1 MQSLFDNKLQHNN
14 LKIGVV
20 GTPGGWSSE
29 KLADAVA
36 AQTGTRI
43 LIDMTKIET
52 CLSIGKIR
60 FDGLDLTSFD
70 GIIVKKINSVYSP
83 VDLERL
89 ELLRYLQAQ
98 GVRIFSKPE
107 NIQRLISRL
116 ACTVTL
122 RNAGIPMP
130 QTVIT
135 EDALLARDAVKRLG
149 RVVLKPLFSTKARG
163 MVIVDSSDSDVQEKI
178 NTFKQ
183 ANSVMYIQ
191 QVVDIPGR
199 DLGVVF
205 LGGRY
210 LATYARQGN
219 GDSWNTTI
227 NSGGHYVAH
236 EPSAQILKLAEKAQ
250 APFGLDFTCVDVV
263 ETADGP
269 MVFEVS
275 AFGGYR
281 GLKDSHGIDAARL
294 YTDYVLAN
302 LQTRQSGAA

>member
-1 MQSLFDNKLQHNN
+1 MRSLLNKLQHNN

-20 GTPGGWSSE
+20 GIPGGWSSE

-36 AQTGTRI
+36 DKTGSRI

-52 CLSIGKIR
+52 CLSSGKVR
-60 FDGLDLTSFD
+60 FDGLDLASLD
-70 GIIVKKINSVYSP
+70 AIIVKKINSVYSP

-98 GVRIFSKPE
+98 GVRVFSKPE
-107 NIQRLISRL
+107 NILRLISRL

-130 QTVIT
+130 ETVIT
-135 EDALLARDAVKRLG
+135 EDMFLARDAILRLG
-149 RVVLKPLFSTKARG
+149 RAVLKPLFSTKARG
-163 MVIVDSSDSDVQEKI
+163 MVIVDSADADIIEKI
-178 NTFKQ
+178 SVFKQ
-183 ANSVMYIQ
+183 TNSVMYLQ

-210 LATYARQGN
+210 LATYARQGS

-236 EPSAQILKLAEKAQ
+236 EPSVEILRLAEKAQ

-263 ETADGP
+263 ETAQGP

-281 GLKDSHGIDAARL
+281 GLQDSHGIDAARL
-294 YTDYVLAN
+294 YTDYAVDS
-302 LQTRQSGAA
+302 LQARQSGAA

>member
-1 MQSLFDNKLQHNN
+1 MSDNKLPQNN

-20 GTPGGWSSE
+20 GIPGGWSSE

-36 AQTGTRI
+36 ARTGSRL

-52 CLSIGKIR
+52 CLSSGKVH
-60 FDGLDLTSFD
+60 FD
-70 GIIVKKINSVYSP
+70 GIDLTTLDGILVKKINSVYSP
-83 VDLERL
+83 VDLDRL

-107 NIQRLISRL
+107 NILRLISRL

-135 EDALLARDAVKRLG
+135 EDVMMAQEAMQRLG

-163 MVIVDSSDSDVQEKI
+163 MVIVDSSDNDAQQKI
-178 NTFKQ
+178 STFKQ
-183 ANSVMYIQ
+183 TNSVMYIQ
-191 QVVDIPGR
+191 QVMDIPER

-236 EPSAQILKLAEKAQ
+236 EPSAEILQLAEKAQ
-250 APFGLDFTCVDVV
+250 APFALDFTCVDVV
-263 ETADGP
+263 ETAEGL

-281 GLKDSHGIDAARL
+281 GLQDSHGIDAARL
-294 YTDYVLAN
+294 YTDYVLDN
-302 LQTRQSGAA
+302 LKARQSGAD

>member
-1 MQSLFDNKLQHNN
+1 MFDNNAQHNH

-20 GTPGGWSSE
+20 GIPGGWSSE

-36 AQTGTRI
+36 AQTGTRL
-43 LIDMTKIET
+43 LIDITKIET
-52 CLSIGKIR
+52 CLSSGKVR
-60 FDGLDLTSFD
+60 FDGIDLTSLD
-70 GIIVKKINSVYSP
+70 GIIVKKIHSIYSP

-89 ELLRYLQAQ
+89 DLLRYLQAQ
-98 GVRIFSKPE
+98 GVRMFSKPE
-107 NIQRLISRL
+107 NIQHLISRL

-122 RNAGIPMP
+122 RNAGIAMP

-135 EDALLARDAVKRLG
+135 EDERLAEKAVQRLA

-163 MVIVDSSDSDVQEKI
+163 MVIVDASDHDVQEKI
-178 NTFKQ
+178 SAFKQ
-183 ANSVMYIQ
+183 ANNVMYIQ

-210 LATYARQGN
+210 LATYARQGS

-236 EPSAQILKLAEKAQ
+236 EPSAEILQLAEKAQ

-263 ETADGP
+263 ETGDGP

-281 GLKDSHGIDAARL
+281 GLQDSHGIDAARL
-294 YTDYVLAN
+294 FTDYVLDS
-302 LQTRQSGAA
+302 LQARQSGAA

>member
-1 MQSLFDNKLQHNN
+1 MPDNKILQNN

-20 GTPGGWSSE
+20 GIPGGWSSE
-29 KLADAVA
+29 KLADAIA
-36 AQTGTRI
+36 EQTGSRL
-43 LIDMTKIET
+43 LIDMTKIEV
-52 CLSIGKIR
+52 CLSSGKVCL
-60 FDGLDLTSFD
+60 DGLDLSQLD

-89 ELLRYLQAQ
+89 QLLRYLQAQ
-98 GVRIFSKPE
+98 GVRFFSKPD
-107 NIQRLISRL
+107 NILRLISRL
-116 ACTVTL
+116 SCTVTL
-122 RNAGIPMP
+122 RNAGIAMP

-135 EDALLARDAVKRLG
+135 EDEKLAEEAVQKLG
-149 RVVLKPLFSTKARG
+149 SVVLKPLFSTKARG
-163 MVIVDSSDSDVQEKI
+163 MVIVDASDEDVPGKI
-178 NTFKQ
+178 SAFKQ

-210 LATYARQGN
+210 LATYARQGS

-227 NSGGHYVAH
+227 NSGGHYAAH
-236 EPSAQILKLAEKAQ
+236 EPSAEILQLAEKAQ

-263 ETADGP
+263 ETAQGP

-281 GLKDSHGIDAARL
+281 GLLDSHGIDAAKL
-294 YTDYVLAN
+294 YTDYVLDS
-302 LQTRQSGAA
+302 LQTRQSGEV